1 MSAFSQDDL
10 QVAEYVLGTLD
21 APERDALTARLRE
34 EPALRAQR
42 DAWERRLAPLQGL
55 VAPQAPPA
63 ALWRRILQRIDT
75 PRPRRGG
82 LWGIPGLAG
91 ALASAVL
98 LLAIWLWPEPPA
110 QTQGEWHNIPLAVSD
125 APLWQARWSTAEP
138 EHLHIEAVAATG
150 ADAEHDHELW
160 LIREGDPRPRSL
172 GLLPRH
178 QGTAKTLRWP
188 GPQPGLTL
196 AISTEPR
203 GGSRQEGPSGPVV
216 AVLPLDEA

>member
-98 LLAIWLWPEPPA
+98 LLATGCGRSRRRKPRANGTTSRWPSATRRCGRRAGPRRSPSTCTSRRWRPPA
-110 QTQGEWHNIPLAVSD
+110 PMPNTTTSCG
-125 APLWQARWSTAEP
+125 
-138 EHLHIEAVAATG
+138 
-150 ADAEHDHELW
+150 
-160 LIREGDPRPRSL
+160 
-172 GLLPRH
+172 
-178 QGTAKTLRWP
+178 
-188 GPQPGLTL
+188 
-196 AISTEPR
+196 
-203 GGSRQEGPSGPVV
+203 
-216 AVLPLDEA
+216 